1 MPVTTVEMGNKWK
14 IETAVTI
21 KNIVM
26 DVVRTAFGLK
36 STDRNIKVIR
46 YDQDLFE
53 LKPPYE
59 ICITITMVTGY
70 TAEFKQDLYTQ
81 LVSAINDKTLFKKEH
96 ILILLNEQPPQNWG
110 IKGGY
115 MADETLP

>member
-1 MPVTTVEMGNKWK
+1 MPVITTEMGNKWK
-14 IETAVTI
+14 IETAITI

-26 DVVRTAFGLK
+26 DVVRTSFGLK

-53 LKPPYE
+53 LKDPYE
-59 ICITITMVTGY
+59 IYIEILMRSGRS
-70 TAEFKQDLYTQ
+70 AEFKQQLYSSI
-81 LVSAINDKTLFKKEH
+81 VSAINDKTLFKKEH
-96 ILILLNEQPPQNWG
+96 ILIVLNEQPVENWA

-115 MADETLP
+115 MADDTLP